1 MKRDQIKKWLDNIGN
16 DELKM
21 VYLDDGQESLIN
33 PNMGYA
39 LRDEIFE
46 WQDKLDDIDYSEE
59 GFIELYLLTEDI
71 LDTLEVRMALNPA
84 FIKKIEKIHQKI
96 ESGDTS
102 DFVKVD
108 LPKKSFFDLV
118 NDYCDAKKI
127 GEIVQASEMLI
138 SYVTSHIKNVECSIY
153 DGRLWIKSIG
163 NASCSASILSYA
175 LDINAKNKD
184 DGLSLDNIWS
194 IHLHRR

>member
-1 MKRDQIKKWLDNIGN
+1 MNKNQIKKWLDSIGN

-39 LRDEIFE
+39 LRDEIFK

-59 GFIELYLLTEDI
+59 GFTELYLLTEDI

-84 FIKKIEKIHQKI
+84 FIKKLEKIHQKV

-102 DFVKVD
+102 DFVEVN
-108 LPKKSFFDLV
+108 LPEKSFFVLV

-127 GEIVQASEMLI
+127 GEIVQASKVLI
-138 SYVTSHIKNVECSIY
+138 SYVTNHIKNIDCYIS
-153 DGRLWIKSIG
+153 DGRLWIKPIG

-175 LDINAKNKD
+175 LDINAKNID
-184 DGLSLDNIWS
+184 DSLSLDNIWS

>member
-1 MKRDQIKKWLDNIGN
+1 MKRNQIKKWLDNVDN
-16 DELKM
+16 DEIKM

-46 WQDKLDDIDYSEE
+46 WQDHLDEIEFSSE
-59 GFIELYLLTEDI
+59 GLTELYLLTEDI
-71 LDTLEVRMALNPA
+71 LGTLETRMALNPD
-84 FIKKIEKIHQKI
+84 FVREMEEIHNKV

-118 NDYCDAKKI
+118 NDYCDATKI
-127 GEIVQASEMLI
+127 GEIVQATEMLI
-138 SYVTSHIKNVECSIY
+138 SYVTDHIKNIDCYIS
-153 DGRLWIKSIG
+153 DGRLWIKPFG
-163 NASCSASILSYA
+163 NVSCSTSILSYA
-175 LDINAKNKD
+175 LDIDAKNID
-184 DGLSLDNIWS
+184 DTQSLDSIWS
-194 IHLHRR
+194 IHLYRR

>member
-1 MKRDQIKKWLDNIGN
+1 MKRDQIKKWLDSIGN

-21 VYLDDGQESLIN
+21 VYLDDGQESLIS

-46 WQDKLDDIDYSEE
+46 WQDKLDDIDCSEE
-59 GFIELYLLTEDI
+59 GFTELYLLTEDI
-71 LDTLEVRMALNPA
+71 LDTLEARMALNPA
-84 FIKKIEKIHQKI
+84 FIKKLEKIHQKV

-102 DFVKVD
+102 DFVEVN
-108 LPKKSFFDLV
+108 LPERSFFDLV

-127 GEIVQASEMLI
+127 GEIVQASKMLI
-138 SYVTSHIKNVECSIY
+138 SYVTNHIKNIDCYIS

-163 NASCSASILSYA
+163 NASCSTSILSYV
-175 LDINAKNKD
+175 LDINAKNID
-184 DGLSLDNIWS
+184 DSLSLDNIWS

>member
-1 MKRDQIKKWLDNIGN
+1 MKRDQVKKWLNSIEN
-16 DELKM
+16 DKLKI
-21 VYLDDGQESLIN
+21 VYLDDGQESCID

-59 GFIELYLLTEDI
+59 GFTELYLLTENI

-84 FIKKIEKIHQKI
+84 FVEEMEKIHQKV

-127 GEIVQASEMLI
+127 GEIVQTTEMLI
-138 SYVTSHIKNVECSIY
+138 SYVTSHIKNVECSIHS
-153 DGRLWIKSIG
+153 GRLWIKPIG
-163 NASCSASILSYA
+163 NASCSASILSHA
-175 LDINAKNKD
+175 LNIDAKNID
-184 DGLSLDNIWS
+184 NTQFLDRIWS
-194 IHLHRR
+194 IHLYRR